1 MEFHEFGMDYLK
13 KALPVVAEREMNIK
27 IRTMKFIGGGS
38 YGKVFKTET
47 EDGKIFALKA
57 YRRKGLNEREAFQ
70 LKVLS
75 ENTDVPMPQVLSS
88 YSDDN
93 ISFLAMSFIE
103 GQNVLSPVYMLFGKK
118 KKQAFAENV
127 VKGMLQWHSVKGEKF
142 GDLENPSYDS
152 WYDFYRTE
160 IVEGVLQFTRDMAAR
175 GKLPESEYALLKKA
189 TEVYDRLGDEAE
201 YPVLIHGDLNIMN
214 IMADS
219 KTFRLTGF
227 IDPCDS
233 MWANPEYD
241 LYQLRNMWGDMYGLY
256 DTYKKYAVLS
266 DNCDFKIAY
275 YGFVNEIKCFRN
287 SGEDFAIWRGI
298 WSRRLKKELSKIEN
312 C

>member
-13 KALPVVAEREMNIK
+13 KALPAVVEREMNIK

-70 LKVLS
+70 LKALS

-93 ISFLAMSFIE
+93 VSFLAMSFIE

-118 KKQAFAENV
+118 KKQAFAESV

-152 WYDFYRTE
+152 WYDFYDLIAEGIVMPLGALSLSVLIGWVWKTE
-160 IVEGVLQFTRDMAAR
+160 II
-175 GKLPESEYALLKKA
+175 K
-189 TEVYDRLGDEAE
+189 
-201 YPVLIHGDLNIMN
+201 
-214 IMADS
+214 
-219 KTFRLTGF
+219 
-227 IDPCDS
+227 
-233 MWANPEYD
+233 
-241 LYQLRNMWGDMYGLY
+241 
-256 DTYKKYAVLS
+256 
-266 DNCDFKIAY
+266 
-275 YGFVNEIKCFRN
+275 NEC
-287 SGEDFAIWRGI
+287 
-298 WSRRLKKELSKIEN
+298 ELSGNRFIGYRYYNFCFKFVVPIILSLIFYAQLLDFFG
-312 C
+312 